1 MDNWLCEAEL
11 TDDNQ
16 SKEHIIPN
24 GIGGR
29 LKSNKLLCKTCNTRM
44 GDSSDASLC
53 DDLRFYVEMFQIN
66 CERNKDLKGIVMTDT
81 EGDEIIVREAGQ
93 KLTLFHKRKLKK
105 YLCLPK
111 CKANLNHY

>member
-1 MDNWLCEAEL
+1 MDKCWLCEAEL

-24 GIGGR
+24 GTGGR
-29 LKSNKLLCKTCNTRM
+29 LKSNKFLCKTCNTRM

-66 CERNKDLKGIVMTDT
+66 CERNKDLKGIVMTDIN
-81 EGDEIIVREAGQ
+81 DIILRG
-93 KLTLFHKRKLKK
+93 
-105 YLCLPK
+105 
-111 CKANLNHY
+111 LNIRFPN